1 MNERIIVGRV
11 EVDRKD
17 AKCIDCGQPFNY
29 GVNIFT
35 KEGHREIAISGTC
48 EKCFDSYF
56 EDVEDEQT
64 N

>member
-1 MNERIIVGRV
+1 MNERVIVGRV
-11 EVDRKD
+11 EVDKKD
-17 AKCIDCGQPFNY
+17 AKCIDCGQPFKY

-56 EDVEDEQT
+56 EDDEG
-64 N
+64 